1 MSGVQA
7 FNDMLKTFV
16 QELADVFPDDRGISS
31 FLGSMDDV
39 VALDPKIPM
48 NTFSNAVSPFSKQI
62 SARDES
68 VFETIKFPGID
79 FQKLWHSDISEA
91 TKDAIWQY
99 LNMLLVISTTVN
111 AIPPEVLG
119 SIESMA
125 AEYAGKLERGEI
137 TMDAIMRDAVEQ
149 LKGVDL
155 SGIEGMDLAALTSGL
170 GMAGIPDLAG
180 GLPPGLDIASLLGGG
195 DDNDVLALLEA
206 ARPPQAAAVASSA
219 KKKSKK
225 SKK

>member
-16 QELADVFPDDRGISS
+16 QELADVFPDNSGISN

-39 VALDPKIPM
+39 VALDPKMPM
-48 NTFSNAVSPFSKQI
+48 DTFVKTVGPFSKQI
-62 SARDES
+62 TARDES
-68 VFETIKFPGID
+68 VFESMRFPGID
-79 FQKLWHSDISEA
+79 FHQLWHSDISET
-91 TKDAIWQY
+91 TKEAIWQY
-99 LNMLLVISTTVN
+99 LGMLVVISTTVN

-125 AEYAGKLERGEI
+125 TEYAGKLERGEI

-155 SGIEGMDLAALTSGL
+155 SGIEGMDISALTSGL
-170 GMAGIPDLAG
+170 GMAGIPGLDIAA

-195 DDNDVLALLEA
+195 GGEEDVLALLEA
-206 ARPPQAAAVASSA
+206 ARPPAPSP
-219 KKKSKK
+219 KKKS
-225 SKK
+225 SKKPKK

>member
-16 QELADVFPDDRGISS
+16 QELADVFPDNSGISH

-39 VALDPKIPM
+39 VALDPKMPM
-48 NTFSNAVSPFSKQI
+48 NTFVKTVGPFSKQI
-62 SARDES
+62 TARDES
-68 VFETIKFPGID
+68 MFESIRFPGID
-79 FQKLWHSDISEA
+79 FHELWHSNISET
-91 TKDAIWQY
+91 TKEAIWQY
-99 LNMLLVISTTVN
+99 LGMLVVISTTVN

-125 AEYAGKLERGEI
+125 SEYAGKLERGEI

-155 SGIEGMDLAALTSGL
+155 SGIEGMDISALTSGL
-170 GMAGIPDLAG
+170 GMAGIPGLDIAA

-195 DDNDVLALLEA
+195 EEKDVLALLEA
-206 ARPPQAAAVASSA
+206 ARPPQPSP
-219 KKKSKK
+219 KKKSSKK

>member
-16 QELADVFPDDRGISS
+16 QELADVFPDNQQISG

-39 VALDPKIPM
+39 IALDPKMPM
-48 NTFSNAVSPFSKQI
+48 NVFTGAMGPYSKQI
-62 SARDES
+62 SARDET
-68 VFETIKFPGID
+68 VFESLKFPGID
-79 FQKLWHSDISEA
+79 FHQLWTSNISDG

-119 SIESMA
+119 SIETMA
-125 AEYAGKLERGEI
+125 AEYAGKIERGEI
-137 TMDAIMRDAVEQ
+137 TMDAVMRDAVEK

-155 SGIEGMDLAALTSGL
+155 SAIEGMDISALTAGL
-170 GMAGIPDLAG
+170 GIPDIAGMAGM
-180 GLPPGLDIASLLGGG
+180 PGLDIASLLGAAGG
-195 DDNDVLALLEA
+195 GEQDVLALLEA
-206 ARPPQAAAVASSA
+206 AKPPQ
-219 KKKSKK
+219 KKKKPSKK

>member
-16 QELADVFPDDRGISS
+16 QELADVFPDDTNIST

-48 NTFSNAVSPFSKQI
+48 NTFTAAVSPFSKQI

-68 VFETIKFPGID
+68 VFDAIKFPGID
-79 FQKLWHSDISEA
+79 FQKLWNADISDA
-91 TKDAIWQY
+91 TREAIWQY
-99 LNMLLVISTTVN
+99 LNMLLVISTTVT

-125 AEYAGKLERGEI
+125 TEYAGKLERGEI

-170 GMAGIPDLAG
+170 GMAGIPGVPDLSG
-180 GLPPGLDIASLLGGG
+180 GLPPGLDFASLLGGG
-195 DDNDVLALLEA
+195 EDGNDVLALLEA
-206 ARPPQAAAVASSA
+206 AKPPAP
-219 KKKSKK
+219 KKKKSSKK